1 MGGAQGNTLHTV
13 RQLDKTAFDAQL
25 WAGPGAYWDS
35 AAESDLGKQGRLR
48 FFKNLVR
55 PINPLADVRAFF
67 DLRKALDD
75 EKPAILHTHSSKA
88 GILGRLAARHVPIV
102 IHTFHGFGFNDHQNP
117 LVFWMY
123 VWLERWAATR
133 STALVFVSKSNM
145 ETARQLKIGDPSRY
159 HLIRS
164 GIPIEAIR
172 QKATAANRDAVR
184 RELGI
189 PSNAPLVT
197 TIGPF
202 KPQKNL
208 TDFIRAARLIHEEI
222 PNAHFLLVGDGSL
235 RPDLE
240 HLIRQLGLDDVFHLP
255 GWRQDIADVL
265 AATTVFGLTSL
276 WEGLPRSMLEA
287 MVAGVP
293 AICYDTDGVRDLLGQ
308 GGGVLIPQGKVETF
322 AREMVALLQ
331 DPTKREKF
339 ARAAKDLIGR
349 DFDIDDMVRR
359 QETLYGDLLRS
370 TPVLH

>member
-145 ETARQLKIGDPSRY
+145 ETARQLKIGDPRRY